1 MTGVLIKRREDRER
15 ETKGRWYG
23 DTDTGRTP
31 RDRRGPDWRD
41 ASTCQG
47 TSRVAGSR
55 QKLGGRYGTDSFWDP
70 AYTSTWDFCPLNCQR
85 INFCCVKLPT

>member
-55 QKLGGRYGTDSFWDP
+55 QKLGGRHGTDSLCQKEP
-70 AYTSTWDFCPLNCQR
+70 TLQHLDFGFVPPELRQ
-85 INFCCVKLPT
+85 